1 MPKQLF
7 EFSCFQA
14 AHVHGCYQVGS
25 EQLGQHMRV
34 DLVVFDLGRSDRLG
48 L

>member
-1 MPKQLF
+1 MSEPFF
-7 EFSCFQA
+7 ELSSFET
-14 AHVHGCYQVGS
+14 AHIHGSDKIRS